1 MTERPG
7 RVMAEQHQPRRI
19 DVLIADDQ
27 DLVRTGFALVVDA
40 ASDMRVVATASDG
53 AEAVRLTAEFRPDVV
68 LMDIRMPRVDGIT
81 AARAILEG
89 SEQPPKIVALTTYD
103 NDEYATRILAAGA
116 SGYLLKDTT
125 AEGLTAAIR
134 TVHRG
139 GSVLAPSTTHRLV
152 TARPPRPAR
161 PSALLETFTAR
172 EREVFDLI
180 VAGASNAEIAGRLN
194 LAEVTVKTHVGRVLA
209 KIGVRDR
216 VNVVIWAYENGAART

>member
-1 MTERPG
+1 MTE
-7 RVMAEQHQPRRI
+7 QQI

-27 DLVRTGFALVVDA
+27 DLVRSGFAMVVGA
-40 ASDMRVVATASDG
+40 APDMRVVATASDG

-68 LMDIRMPRVDGIT
+68 LMDIRMPRLDGIA
-81 AARAILEG
+81 AARAILDGTEH
-89 SEQPPKIVALTTYD
+89 PPKIVALTTYD
-103 NDEYATRILAAGA
+103 NDEYASRILAAGA

-152 TARPPRPAR
+152 TARRADPPR
-161 PSALLETFTAR
+161 PSALLATFTTR
-172 EREVFDLI
+172 ERDVFDLI
-180 VAGASNAEIAGRLN
+180 VAGASNAEIADRLH

-216 VNVVIWAYENGAART
+216 VNVVIWAYQNDAGPGPA